1 MPDISKLN
9 TRRPESRNEQESKSA
24 SSNIPI
30 LRREKRRNQVAEAAN
45 NLVARKQVGG
55 GNRPAKN
62 PSWDPFTGEATTA
75 DKGRKQTT
83 KPGEFTPPGLRSV
96 YAQPGVRLGNDTS
109 ISAGVKKPESFGDR
123 VRKLA
128 SNAPEPRPQWKGA
141 SGRVT
146 LVSTPSDT
154 LDVAPLN
161 IPKRVPQRVVSP
173 ISEQPTPVSPAPKP
187 RNFVETVP
195 APSYTDNNAQN
206 SYTASPSSDER
217 KGSPIFDAEIAD
229 HARGNRINRAS
240 PVETKHSPVS
250 PVEEIVDKN
259 YKIVAPPPP
268 QSYVQPPSRFS
279 VSTYATS
286 EPRST
291 PRPSTDTFEPT
302 YDHPP
307 LPSPTPSFVS
317 QSPESVLNR
326 AKPKVGPGPDRS
338 PSLMSDDSV
347 LNRVR
352 PKVGPNPRG
361 GVMRKAVST
370 ASPVFISMSK
380 RASRTG
386 KTLPITPAEVESQD
400 LVSSLQAQ
408 LDDLQHRKHNITRSI
423 RQMTELMPADNIT
436 LTNDVR
442 RKRELEKK
450 KVEGLREEE
459 AEVTLQIRET
469 GLRLHR
475 AWKRKD
481 KEAVYEPTGLW
492 VRRVTG

>member
-1 MPDISKLN
+1 MMWKRLNNPKGTQQPSYTETAYDENSYGGSHGLGIQVHSPTSPPARPQRDDMGSKGLPSLPLSPYEEGVSPPSS
-9 TRRPESRNEQESKSA
+9 PEFDARH
-24 SSNIPI
+24 
-30 LRREKRRNQVAEAAN
+30 RAA
-45 NLVARKQVGG
+45 A
-55 GNRPAKN
+55 
-62 PSWDPFTGEATTA
+62 
-75 DKGRKQTT
+75 
-83 KPGEFTPPGLRSV
+83 
-96 YAQPGVRLGNDTS
+96 
-109 ISAGVKKPESFGDR
+109 KKPVSFGDR

-128 SNAPEPRPQWKGA
+128 SNAPEAKPQWKGA

-146 LVSTPSDT
+146 LVPTPEDKF
-154 LDVAPLN
+154 DVQPLN
-161 IPKRVPQRVVSP
+161 IPKRDPQRVVSP
-173 ISEQPTPVSPAPKP
+173 ISEQPTPVSPSPQP
-187 RNFVETVP
+187 RIVIEKVP
-195 APSYTDNNAQN
+195 ASSHNDGSSQY
-206 SYTASPSSDER
+206 SYTATPRSKISRDPPTT
-217 KGSPIFDAEIAD
+217 SPIFDSEIAD
-229 HARGNRINRAS
+229 HARASENSRTS
-240 PVETKHSPVS
+240 PVETKQSPVS
-250 PVEEIVDKN
+250 PVEEIVDN
-259 YKIVAPPPP
+259 HYKRAAPPP
-268 QSYVQPPSRFS
+268 QSYVQPASRFS

-286 EPRST
+286 EARST
-291 PRPSTDTFEPT
+291 PRPSTDTFDPT
-302 YDHPP
+302 YEHPP

-317 QSPESVLNR
+317 QSPDSVLNR
-326 AKPKVGPGPDRS
+326 VRPKVGPGPDRS
-338 PSLMSDDSV
+338 PSLTSDDSV

-361 GVMRKAVST
+361 GVTRKAVST

-408 LDDLQHRKHNITRSI
+408 LDDLQHRKNNIMRSI

-442 RKRELEKK
+442 RKREIEKK

-459 AEVTLQIRET
+459 ADVTLQIREI